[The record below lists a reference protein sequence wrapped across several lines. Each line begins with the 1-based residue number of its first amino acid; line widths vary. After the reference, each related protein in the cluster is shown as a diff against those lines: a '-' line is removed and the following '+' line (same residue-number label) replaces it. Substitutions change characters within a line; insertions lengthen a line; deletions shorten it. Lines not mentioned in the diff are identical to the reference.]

1 MNMRTAMRYM
11 KVVSNWKV
19 TLVGQ
24 MWYELDITPSMLR
37 ARPIAK

>member
-1 MNMRTAMRYM
+1 MNIRIAMRYLIKSHMNLTLLNINTYM

-24 MWYELDITPSMLR
+24 TW
-37 ARPIAK
+37 